1 MEEKQKMKD
10 YIIRGASEDG
20 AVRFFACLTTNLVEE
35 ARKIHDCYPVAAA
48 ALGRMLTI
56 GSMMGTMLKADR
68 DILTLQ
74 INGKG
79 PAGTVVAVSDNTGNV
94 KGYIH
99 NPHVETTF
107 KPSGKLD
114 VGNAIGYEGNLTVIK
129 DLGLKEPY
137 VGQIPIVSGEIG
149 DDFTVYFA
157 NSEQTPS
164 SVGLGVL
171 VEPDGH
177 VSAAGGFIIQ
187 LMPEA
192 LDETIDILEHNL
204 AYLRSITDMVSSGLT
219 AEELIGEVLKG
230 ISFNVFEKKEIGYVC
245 NCSRDR
251 IEQVLISLGEKEL
264 TDIIEQDEKAEL
276 SCHFCSN
283 KFQFNKHELISL
295 LEHAKK

>member
-1 MEEKQKMKD
+1 MKD
-10 YIIRGASEDG
+10 YLIRGASEDG
-20 AVRFFACLTTNLVEE
+20 AVRFFACITTNLVAE
-35 ARKIHDCYPVAAA
+35 AVKIHDCYPVAAA

-56 GSMMGTMLKADR
+56 GSIMGTMLKSDK

-79 PAGTVVAVSDNTGNV
+79 PAGSVVAVSDNTGNV

-99 NPHVETTF
+99 NPHVETTL

-114 VGNAIGYEGNLTVIK
+114 VGSAVGYEGNLTVIK

-177 VSAAGGFIIQ
+177 VSASGGFLVQ
-187 LMPEA
+187 VMPEA
-192 LDETIDILEHNL
+192 LNETIDILEHNL
-204 AYLRSITDMVSSGLT
+204 AYLRSITDMVSSGFS
-219 AEELIGEVLKG
+219 AEDIIGEVLKG
-230 ISFNVFEKKEIGYVC
+230 IDFSIYEKKEIGYVC
-245 NCSRDR
+245 NCSRER
-251 IEQVLISLGEKEL
+251 IEKVLISLGEAEL
-264 TDIIEQDEKAEL
+264 NDIIEQDEKAEL

-283 KFQFNKHELISL
+283 KFHFNKHELITL
-295 LEHAKK
+295 LEQAKR

>member
-1 MEEKQKMKD
+1 MKD
-10 YIIRGASEDG
+10 YLIRGASEDG
-20 AVRFFACLTTNLVEE
+20 AVRFFACITTNLVEE
-35 ARKIHDCYPVAAA
+35 ARQIHDCYPVAAA
-48 ALGRMLTI
+48 ALGRMLTV
-56 GSMMGTMLKADR
+56 GSMMGTMLKSDK

-79 PAGTVVAVSDNTGNV
+79 PAGTVVTVADNSGNV
-94 KGYIH
+94 RGYLH

-114 VGNAIGYEGNLTVIK
+114 VGAAIGYDGSLTVIK

-171 VEPDGH
+171 VQPEGN
-177 VSAAGGFIIQ
+177 VSAAGGFIVQ
-187 LMPEA
+187 VMPEA
-192 LDETIDILEHNL
+192 LEETIEALEYNL
-204 AYLRSITDMVSSGLT
+204 AHMRSITEMVSSGMN
-219 AEELIGEVLKG
+219 AEEIIGEVLKG
-230 ISFNVFEKKEIGYVC
+230 IAFNVLETKNIGYVC
-245 NCSRDR
+245 NCSRER
-251 IEQVLISLGEKEL
+251 IERALISLGEAEL
-264 TDIIEQDEKAEL
+264 LDIIEQDEKAEI

-283 KFQFNKHELISL
+283 KYHFNKEDLSNL
-295 LEHAKK
+295 LQQAKS

>member
-1 MEEKQKMKD
+1 MKD
-10 YIIRGASEDG
+10 YLIRGASEDG
-20 AVRFFACLTTNLVEE
+20 AVRFFACGTTNLVEE

-48 ALGRMLTI
+48 ALGRMLTV
-56 GSMMGTMLKADR
+56 GSMMGTMLKGDK

-79 PAGTVVAVSDNTGNV
+79 PAGSVVSVSDNSGNV
-94 KGYIH
+94 RGYIH

-114 VGNAIGYEGNLTVIK
+114 VGSAVGYEGNLTVIK

-157 NSEQTPS
+157 NSEQTPT

-177 VSAAGGFIIQ
+177 VSAAGGFIVQ
-187 LMPEA
+187 VMPEA
-192 LDETIDILEHNL
+192 LDETIDLLEHNL
-204 AYLRSITDMVSSGLT
+204 AHLRTISDMISAGLT
-219 AEELIGEVLKG
+219 VEEMIGEVLKG
-230 ISFNVFEKKEIGYVC
+230 IQFSVYEKTEIGYVC
-245 NCSRDR
+245 NCSRER
-251 IEQVLISLGEKEL
+251 IERALISLGETEII
-264 TDIIEQDEKAEL
+264 DIIEQDEKAEI

-283 KFQFNKHELISL
+283 KYHFNKEELTAL
-295 LEHAKK
+295 LEQAKS